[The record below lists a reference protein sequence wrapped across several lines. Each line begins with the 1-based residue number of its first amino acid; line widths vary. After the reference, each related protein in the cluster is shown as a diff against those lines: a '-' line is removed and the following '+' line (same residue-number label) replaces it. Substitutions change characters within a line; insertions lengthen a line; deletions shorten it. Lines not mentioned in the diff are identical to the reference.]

1 MTAGLVLGVG
11 LLLISEAWRAR
22 RPSLMSR
29 VAPYVGGVIAHKPGA
44 AAIGGRVLRAGAA
57 RLDEILG
64 GPASVRRRL
73 ERCGSGLSPDG
84 FRVRQVAAA
93 GIGLAG
99 AAAVSLLIWARVHTA
114 PFPLLVLCG
123 VGFVAGVIAA
133 DLALTS
139 QVRRREQRLTEEFPV
154 VAELLALAVAAGESP
169 VRGLERVLAVTGGA
183 TADELGRVL
192 GDIRTGTAAAAAF
205 DALAARTGVVAM
217 SRFAKGLAVA
227 LERGT
232 PLVDVL
238 HAQAADVREAARRD
252 LIESAGRREVAMMI
266 PVVFGIMPTTIVF
279 AFFPGLVGLQLA
291 SGG

>member
-1 MTAGLVLGVG
+1 MMLGAAFGIG
-11 LLLISEAWRAR
+11 LLLISQGWRAR

-29 VAPYVGGVIAHKPGA
+29 VAPYVGEVRASGLDA
-44 AAIGGRVLRAGAA
+44 AAIVRRLVRGCAA

-73 ERCGSGLSPDG
+73 DRCGSGVSVEA
-84 FRVRQVAAA
+84 FRVRQLAAGGLGFAAA
-93 GIGLAG
+93 ALLAS
-99 AAAVSLLIWARVHTA
+99 VIWSRVHAGT
-114 PFPLLVLCG
+114 PSLLVLCG
-123 VGFVAGVIAA
+123 VGFAAGVIAA
-133 DLALTS
+133 DLALTA
-139 QVRRREQRLTEEFPV
+139 QVRRRERRLTEEFPA

-169 VRGLERVLAVTGGA
+169 VRGLQRVLALTRGV

-192 GDIRTGTAAAAAF
+192 AEIRTGTPAAAAF
-205 DALAARTGVVAM
+205 DALAARTGVGAL

-252 LIESAGRREVAMMI
+252 LIESAGRREVLMMI
-266 PVVFGIMPTTIVF
+266 PVVFGILPTTIVF

-291 SGG
+291 ST